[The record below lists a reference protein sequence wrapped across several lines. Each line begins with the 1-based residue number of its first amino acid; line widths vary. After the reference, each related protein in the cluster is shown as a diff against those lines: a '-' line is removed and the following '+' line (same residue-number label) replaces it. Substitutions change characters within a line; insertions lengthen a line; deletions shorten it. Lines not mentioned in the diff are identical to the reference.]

1 MIPEVKEATYRART
15 LGGKK
20 QLDGWKAKEQRS

>member
-1 MIPEVKEATYRART
+1 MIPEVKEAAYRSRT

-20 QLDGWKAKEQRS
+20 QLEGWKAKEQRS